1 VLVLWVLVLALADA
15 MTDQAVLDR
24 VLAATQTLESACGPR

>member
-1 VLVLWVLVLALADA
+1 MSRRVLWVLALADA